1 MGTRTVRLDDEA
13 EKTLDRLR
21 TMTGL
26 SISEVL
32 KHGLSAYETE
42 TLEQAH
48 RKPYEVF
55 RTLYL
60 GTGGYAVAPAR
71 EAKSA
76 VAEIIRRKR
85 QQ

>member
-26 SISEVL
+26 SISDVL

-42 TLEQAH
+42 TLERAR

-55 RTLYL
+55 RKLDL
-60 GTGGYAVAPAR
+60 GTGGYAVASAR
-71 EAKSA
+71 DAKAA
-76 VAEIIRRKR
+76 VAAVIRRKHPR
-85 QQ
+85 